1 MLDGDIQQAP
11 ESLMWPCFT
20 LTMLT
25 ANIKR
30 ALWPDVA
37 RHSDAVFRRAEQAC
51 WPFHNAAWRPLAAT
65 RNTASECRATM
76 ASKPLPLAL
85 TRMGAGTGRIL

>member
-1 MLDGDIQQAP
+1 MP
-11 ESLMWPCFT
+11 PCFT
-20 LTMLT
+20 LTRLT

-37 RHSDAVFRRAEQAC
+37 RHSDAVFRMAEQAC
-51 WPFHNAAWRPLAAT
+51 WPFHNAAWRSLAAT

-76 ASKPLPLAL
+76 AHRLLPLSLDLLSAS
-85 TRMGAGTGRIL
+85 